1 MKFKLNNFIKQKIKN
16 RAKEPPLVIK
26 KNQIYILPTP
36 PGFIFLLVIFVIFAG
51 SFNENNNMGL
61 LFSFFLFFVFLIS
74 IRETR
79 NSILGL
85 KIISIKIENSFA
97 LSKAKIIFHLS
108 AEKNEKKLFEISC
121 SDKMIK
127 FKSINKN
134 LSVKQEMEIDSI
146 KRGVYNS
153 PVFTLSSDY
162 PYGIFK
168 AWTYIRS
175 NEKQIIYPAPSK
187 NAIPV
192 HELKSI
198 MEEKGIIKDSNKN
211 EDEFKGLKE
220 YEKGDSIKR
229 ISWKSYSKGL
239 GLFTKDF
246 GDQTGLDELIIY
258 FDEIKINNIE
268 KKLSLICKT
277 ILELESMGLKYGFE
291 TDKMNISP
299 GTGKEHQ
306 KKCLE
311 ILAEFKNE

>member
-16 RAKEPPLVIK
+16 WANKPPLEIK

-79 NSILGL
+79 NSILNL

-108 AEKNEKKLFEISC
+108 AEKNENKSFEISC
-121 SDKMIK
+121 YDKTTK
-127 FKSINKN
+127 LKSIIKN
-134 LSVKQEMEIDSI
+134 SSAKQEIEIDSR

-168 AWTYIRS
+168 AWTYVSS

-187 NAIPV
+187 NSIPV

-198 MEEKGIIKDSNKN
+198 MEKKGNIKDSTKK

-246 GDQTGLDELIIY
+246 GDQSGFDEVIIY

-277 ILELESMGLKYGFE
+277 ILDLESIGLKYGFKI
-291 TDKMNISP
+291 DKINISP
-299 GTGKEHQ
+299 ATGKEHQ

-311 ILAEFKNE
+311 ILAEYKNE